1 MLLMN
6 TQYTAAEQR
15 LIDATVEISRLA
27 LYLNLEPTVLRDAL
41 GVCGITV
48 TKDKHN
54 TITEHEAL
62 FPDWQQIA

>member
-6 TQYTAAEQR
+6 TPYTAAAQR

-27 LYLNLEPTVLRDAL
+27 LYLNLEPTALRDAL